1 MSDEEILAEESRP
14 LTPSEEE
21 LQDPEAP
28 QTFEIHAMYC
38 QWEGCHQGFWELED
52 MVQHLHDSHI
62 DIQAAKRPQCE
73 WTDCPRKGKPQTS
86 KFALLA
92 HLRSHTGEKPFVCPR
107 PGMLTLAFSERLSC
121 SQHALRSSSINRM
134 RQVVYAY
141 RCTAKAH
148 ASATS

>member
-1 MSDEEILAEESRP
+1 MGDEEAQAEEARP
-14 LTPSEEE
+14 RTPSEEE
-21 LQDPEAP
+21 LHDPDAP
-28 QTFEIHAMYC
+28 QTFEIQPMYC

-62 DIQAAKRPQCE
+62 DVQAAKRPQCE

-107 PGMLTLAFSERLSC
+107 PGDLSC
-121 SQHALRSSSINRM
+121 LP
-134 RQVVYAY
+134 
-141 RCTAKAH
+141 
-148 ASATS
+148 ASTLMFWR